1 MKKAQN
7 IFRDPVA
14 KLGSLLS
21 LLPLTGRLVPGRRR
35 RLAILKN
42 DGLGDII
49 LFLPYA
55 AALHRAFAAGGY
67 EVSLIVR
74 SPWAEFVRRAG
85 CADRVIVQPP
95 YRNAFQWL
103 GFRLGFWARHCF
115 DNIVEAVCEAHDVT
129 DCCHPKERVNIYL
142 DPRWKSPDSPGTRSF
157 DVSGM
162 TIRERYAVL
171 LEACGIDRDVPSLDY
186 SVFADPVPA
195 AWIEGPF
202 IAFCADSSD
211 PRRCWEKEKFAALG
225 NWLWKRCRKRLLFIG
240 SDRERAQGII
250 AALDPEVEAADLCGE
265 TTLFQ
270 LFTLVGQAEF
280 LVSGDTGTAHAGA
293 ACGTRSFVICGRGE
307 YGTFVPYPPEIEGKR
322 FFSVFS
328 EKPCRRCYWRD
339 PACAKLPVYECI
351 SSISVEQVKQV
362 IETHLPPPPE
372 TSASGSAG

>member
-7 IFRDPVA
+7 IFRGPA
-14 KLGSLLS
+14 ALAGSLVS
-21 LLPLTGRLVPGRRR
+21 LLPLLHRLVPGRRSH
-35 RLAILKN
+35 LAILKN

-55 AALHRAFAAGGY
+55 AALHRAFRARGY
-67 EVSLIVR
+67 EVSFVVR

-85 CADRVIVQPP
+85 CADRIIVQPP

-103 GFRLGFWARHCF
+103 GFRLGFWSGHCF
-115 DNIVEAVCEAHDVT
+115 DNILEAVCEAHDVT

-171 LEACGIDRDVPSLDY
+171 LEACGIGTEVPPFDY
-186 SVFADPVPA
+186 SVFADPVPE
-195 AWIEGPF
+195 AWVEKPF

-225 NWLWKRCRKRLLFIG
+225 NWLWKRYRKRLLFVG
-240 SDRERAQGII
+240 SDRNRAEEII
-250 AALDPEVEAADLCGE
+250 GALDPEVEAADHCGE

-270 LFTLVGQAEF
+270 LFTLVGKAEF
-280 LVSGDTGTAHAGA
+280 LVSGDTGTAHAAA
-293 ACGTRSFVICGRGE
+293 ACGTLCFAVCGRGE

-322 FFSVFS
+322 FFSIFS
-328 EKPCRRCYWRD
+328 EEPCRRCYWRD
-339 PACAKLPVYECI
+339 PDCGKLPVYKCI
-351 SSISVEQVKQV
+351 GSISADQVKQV
-362 IETHLPPPPE
+362 IEAHVPPPAERE
-372 TSASGSAG
+372 TSRTAG